1 MCRPSTTPHHHNRR
15 AGLCPRKTR
24 ARTGGSRSHL
34 FSPVFQMGPTRRD
47 RIPAF
52 RVALGVT
59 IAMSTLL
66 ALGCLDL
73 AIYANFGAFT
83 GVYGRHATRELRL
96 KHNVLAGSR

>member
-1 MCRPSTTPHHHNRR
+1 
-15 AGLCPRKTR
+15 
-24 ARTGGSRSHL
+24 
-34 FSPVFQMGPTRRD
+34 MGPTRRD